1 MELGLLFW
9 PQTPGLLSWG
19 PQVPSPAGRANL
31 RSRLLRTPSDQ
42 AAVVAVLNGHFLC
55 QICAYRTDNRPR
67 PTSILHATNCGVNA
81 MFGRFTTAAMPVAA
95 ALVVGAPGAS
105 VVADTRAITETGS
118 ASGSRRGCFP
128 LSPSTWHSSSARRH
142 VVVPTAEHCDSEER
156 VTCEQSG

>member
-55 QICAYRTDNRPR
+55 QFVRMALIIGRGQRP
-67 PTSILHATNCGVNA
+67 
-81 MFGRFTTAAMPVAA
+81 FFT
-95 ALVVGAPGAS
+95 
-105 VVADTRAITETGS
+105 
-118 ASGSRRGCFP
+118 RRI
-128 LSPSTWHSSSARRH
+128 
-142 VVVPTAEHCDSEER
+142 VE
-156 VTCEQSG
+156 